1 MDKLYDIAKFSG
13 NKDVSF
19 NLLKLKVKNALY
31 SEGLER
37 YLIEPPSSKA
47 NGKDMAQQA
56 KEDRRAASFLMG
68 TLAESLFVRYT
79 HDEPPI
85 ATLSLMKSKETTV
98 RLMLRQCTF
107 IARTS
112 KTATRTPTKT

>member
-19 NLLKLKVKNALY
+19 NLWKLKVKNALY

-47 NGKDMAQQA
+47 NGKDMA
-56 KEDRRAASFLMG
+56 
-68 TLAESLFVRYT
+68 
-79 HDEPPI
+79 
-85 ATLSLMKSKETTV
+85 
-98 RLMLRQCTF
+98 
-107 IARTS
+107 
-112 KTATRTPTKT
+112 